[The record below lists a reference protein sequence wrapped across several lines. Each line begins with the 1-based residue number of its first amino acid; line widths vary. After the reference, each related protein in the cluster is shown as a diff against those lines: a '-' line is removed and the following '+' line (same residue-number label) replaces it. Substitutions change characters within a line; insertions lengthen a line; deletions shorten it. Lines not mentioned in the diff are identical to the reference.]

1 MLQIYLM
8 RRTAF
13 FSGVFILVF
22 FLPAFAG
29 ARSIAE
35 ARGEVVSATMRYL
48 NVPYLWG
55 GMHPATGMDCSAF
68 VKLVYGG
75 AHLDLPRV
83 ARDQYAASLYL
94 KPSGV
99 LPGDL
104 LFFSMKKPGAAKP
117 DHVGIY
123 VGKGYFVH
131 AGVSTGVHI
140 DSVSNPYFYSRL
152 ISARKYRGF

>member
-1 MLQIYLM
+1 M
-8 RRTAF
+8 RRTTALLTGF
-13 FSGVFILVF
+13 LALTFLL
-22 FLPAFAG
+22 LPAAQAKTIAD
-29 ARSIAE
+29 ARA
-35 ARGEVVSATMRYL
+35 EVVRTTMRYL

-55 GMHPATGMDCSAF
+55 GMHPGTGMDCSAF
-68 VKLVYGG
+68 VKLVYES
-75 AHLDLPRV
+75 ADLHLPRV
-83 ARDQYAASLYL
+83 AREQYSSSLYL
-94 KPSGV
+94 KPAGV

-104 LFFSMKKPGAAKP
+104 LFFSMKKPGGATP

-140 DSVSNPYFYSRL
+140 DAVSNPFFYSRL

>member
-1 MLQIYLM
+1 M
-8 RRTAF
+8 RRPKAF
-13 FSGVFILVF
+13 LSGFLAAAL
-22 FLPAFAG
+22 FLPGSAL
-29 ARSIAE
+29 ARSIAD
-35 ARGEVVSATMRYL
+35 ARGEVVGTTMRYL

-68 VKLVYGG
+68 VKLVYGS
-75 AHLDLPRV
+75 ANLQLPRV

-104 LFFSMKKPGAAKP
+104 LFFSMKKPGGTMP